1 MTRARI
7 NILMFFLTFT
17 TYSMAQTSPLAKGKW
32 AKIAVKKQGIFKLTG
47 TQLRTLGF
55 SLPIASNQIQ
65 LFGYDQVHL
74 TEKVPTAPKVGLA
87 ENALKINDGGD
98 GQIDELDHILFYA
111 DGSVQWLSNDTKHFD
126 HLVTDSVFYFL
137 TIGNNG
143 KRITTQNIQGSN
155 YENRTLFTQHILFE
169 KDSVSLLNSGKV
181 LWGAPMGVGQG
192 KQSQFTYPMNTAGM
206 NAQSSI
212 KAYAHLASTSYTTGG
227 QFDFYWND
235 QLAHTTKLQ
244 PVSGFLF
251 DDIAKEAVDSFI
263 LNNAQTWPS
272 KSNLKVGYTSAS
284 TSATGWIDY
293 VELNV
298 YKPIGFWQDSSVAF
312 SIEKDFQKGQIVNC
326 KIQDIDATSIIWNV
340 TNPESPLQ
348 VDLQFEN
355 TSSASFIQQVDTI
368 VRFFGVKQNALE
380 SPILMGAIANQDIV
394 NITGEVNYVIVAAPA
409 YMEQAKKYQQFQ
421 EATFGRKTSVVNAKL
436 LYNEFSGGQ
445 PSPIAIRN
453 YLKYLSNRALQNKF
467 KAPEY
472 LLLIGMGNFNPKKL
486 NIDFELPVYENNNST
501 SILSSFSSDDFFA
514 ILENNDDI
522 NNYNAVKRLNI
533 ATGRIP
539 ARTSAEADS
548 VIDKLIYYQLNKSG
562 GAWENKI
569 TWIADDGDYN
579 LHLQDAEYIV
589 NRLQSK
595 APQWNHNKIYLD
607 LFPAVSTSSG
617 NTFPLASNTL
627 QQVVRDGTLLI
638 NYTGHGNYLRLSEE
652 SVIVQSQFE
661 SWDNKDKLPLL
672 VTASCNFAPYDQPN
686 LNAIAW
692 DAFMKNSKGVIGLV
706 AANRLVFA
714 YSNKQ
719 INDLFIQQLL
729 VSDSAGR
736 KNSIGQALLA
746 AKNLSWSQGGD
757 RVNDFKFSI
766 IGDPA
771 MLLQAPNNKIVV
783 ESLGGKPF
791 NGKDSLLSG
800 SAYQIKGFIQKG
812 SSILTSFNGVLS
824 LTIYDAV
831 KFKNTLANQ
840 TTSMVVPIAVQENI
854 LFNGKSTVKN
864 GQFSADFI
872 LPTQVTNTSSPIKF
886 ELAAA
891 SGENDAILILDTIF
905 VKPNQYLN
913 NKDTLGPTMTPYL
926 NDPNFKQGK
935 WAAPNSELNILLWDS
950 SGIQTSGNALGH
962 DLAIWIDK
970 NPIPIL
976 LNNYFIANLDSYKSG
991 KVVFTL
997 PTFSAGTHSIIIK
1010 AWDLLGNGSKD
1021 TLTFEV
1027 PKSNEILF
1035 RNASNFPNP
1044 FKVQTKFGFETNQ
1057 IGKPIDIILNVYSQD
1072 GILHYS
1078 NKWSVANPNTQIYM
1092 DWNGR
1097 SNSGN
1102 MIPPGVY
1109 HYQFIIKSELGTNIL
1124 ANSFIKL

>member
-1 MTRARI
+1 MIRARI
-7 NILMFFLTFT
+7 YILMFFLTFT
-17 TYSMAQTSPLAKGKW
+17 TYSMAQISPLAKGKW

-55 SLPIASNQIQ
+55 TLPIASTQIQ
-65 LFGYDQVHL
+65 LFGYDQIHL
-74 TEKVPTAPKVGLA
+74 TEKVPTAPKTGFT

-98 GQIDELDHILFYA
+98 GQIDDVDHILFYA
-111 DGSVQWLSNDTKHFD
+111 DGPVQWLPNDTKHFD
-126 HLVTDSVFYFL
+126 HLITDSVFYFL

-143 KRITTQNIQGSN
+143 KRIAAQNIPRNN
-155 YENRTLFTQHILFE
+155 YTTRDLFTQHILFE
-169 KDSVSLLNSGKV
+169 RDSISLLNSGKV
-181 LWGAPMGVGQG
+181 FWGAPMGVGQA
-192 KQSQFTYPMNTAGM
+192 KQSQFTYQVNTSGM

-212 KAYAHLASTSYTTGG
+212 KAFAHLASTSYTTGG

-235 QLAHTTKLQ
+235 QLTHTTKLQ

-251 DDIAKEAVDSFI
+251 DDIAKEVVDSFI
-263 LNNAQTWPS
+263 VTNAQAWPS
-272 KSNLKVGYTSAS
+272 KSNLKVGYTSSNA
-284 TSATGWIDY
+284 SATGWIDY

-298 YKPIGFWQDSSVAF
+298 YKPIGFWQDSSIAF

-326 KIQDIDATSIIWNV
+326 KIQDLDASSIIWNI
-340 TNPESPLQ
+340 TNSESPMQ
-348 VDLQFEN
+348 IDWQFEN
-355 TSSASFIQQVDTI
+355 TSTASFIQQTDTI
-368 VRFFGVKQNALE
+368 VRFFGVKQNAFE
-380 SPILMGAIANQDIV
+380 SPILIGAIANQDMV
-394 NITGEVNYVIVAAPA
+394 NISGEVNYVIVAAPA
-409 YMEQAKKYQQFQ
+409 YIEQAKKYQQFQ

-453 YLKYLSNRALQNKF
+453 YLKYLSNSALRYNF
-467 KAPEY
+467 KVPDY
-472 LLLIGMGNFNPKKL
+472 LLLIGMGNFNPKKM
-486 NIDFELPVYENNNST
+486 NIDFELPVYENNNAT

-548 VIDKLIYYQLNKSG
+548 VINKLINYQLSKSG

-607 LFPAVSTSSG
+607 LFPAVSNSSG
-617 NTFPLASNTL
+617 NTFPLASNAL
-627 QQVVRDGTLLI
+627 QQGVRDGTLLI

-652 SVIVQSQFE
+652 SVIAQSQFE

-729 VSDSAGR
+729 VSDSTGHR
-736 KNSIGQALLA
+736 GSIGQALMA
-746 AKNLSWSQGGD
+746 AKNQNWSQGGD

-771 MLLQAPNNKIVV
+771 MSLQAPNNQIIV

-791 NGKDSLLSG
+791 KGTDTLLSG
-800 SAYQIKGFIQKG
+800 NAYQIKGLLQKG
-812 SSILTSFNGVLS
+812 SSIKTNFNGVLS

-831 KFKNTLANQ
+831 KYKNTLANQ
-840 TTSMVVPIAVQENI
+840 TTSMVVPIAVQDNI
-854 LFNGKSTVKN
+854 LFKGKSTIKN
-864 GQFSADFI
+864 GQFNADFI
-872 LPTQVTNTSSPIKF
+872 LPAQVANTSSPIKI
-886 ELAAA
+886 ELAAS
-891 SGENDAILILDTIF
+891 SGENDAILILDNVF
-905 VKPNQYLN
+905 VKPNQSLN
-913 NKDTLGPTMTPYL
+913 NKDTLGPTMSPYL
-926 NDPNFKQGK
+926 NDPYFKQGK
-935 WAAPNSELNILLWDS
+935 WAAPNSELNVQLWDS

-962 DLAIWIDK
+962 DLAIWMDG
-970 NPIPIL
+970 NPVPIVI
-976 LNNYFIANLDSYKSG
+976 NNYFVADMDSYKSG
-991 KVVFTL
+991 KVVYTL
-997 PTFSAGTHSIIIK
+997 PTLSAGKHSIVIK

-1021 TLTFEV
+1021 TLIFEV
-1027 PKSNEILF
+1027 PKSNAILF
-1035 RNASNFPNP
+1035 RNAVNFPNP

-1057 IGKPIDIILNVYSQD
+1057 IGKPLDIVLNIYSQD
-1072 GILHYS
+1072 GFLHYS
-1078 NKWSVANPNTQIYM
+1078 NKWSVVNPNTQIYM
-1092 DWNGR
+1092 DWDGK

-1109 HYQFIIKSELGTNIL
+1109 HYQFIIKTESGTSIL
-1124 ANSFIKL
+1124 ANSFLKL